1 MEISMKEMLVLI
13 PGFANNELVWKHQT
27 DHLRD
32 LFDVRVMVMDKYA
45 TRKEM
50 VESLLKKSP
59 ARFILAGHSM
69 GGWVAQ
75 AAAAA
80 APERITKLV
89 LLNTWATADPKMIY
103 LQRQVAEALRQGHL
117 KEIMQQHISLL
128 IHPSRQHDTALIQS
142 MQSMIASFP
151 LEVLIRQIDAMLED
165 YSSLHLHHA
174 ICAETLVVHSHD
186 DALFPAKELQAIATG
201 IRNSELAIIEGAGHA
216 STMEKPETVTAL
228 IRSFIESKP

>member
-1 MEISMKEMLVLI
+1 MKEMLVLI

-27 DHLRD
+27 DHLSD
-32 LFDVRVMVMDKYA
+32 LFDVRVKVMDKHS

-50 VESLLKKSP
+50 VESLLKEAPS
-59 ARFILAGHSM
+59 RFVLAGHSM

-75 AAAAA
+75 AVAAA
-80 APERITKLV
+80 APDRISKLV

-103 LQRQVAEALRQGHL
+103 LQRQVAGALRQGRL
-117 KEIMQQHISLL
+117 LEVMQRHISLL
-128 IHPSRQHDTALIQS
+128 IHPSRQHDIALMQS
-142 MQSMIASFP
+142 MQSMITSFP
-151 LEVLIRQIDAMLED
+151 LEVLIRQMDAMLED

-174 ICAETLVVHSHD
+174 IGAKTLVVHSHD
-186 DALFPAKELQAIATG
+186 DALFPARELQAIATG

-228 IRSFIESKP
+228 IRFFLESK